1 MPAPDW
7 TPRDIPDLTGR
18 RALVTGVTSGLGE
31 KTVLELARHGAE
43 VLMAARNP
51 AKLEATIAAIAE
63 EVPQAKLHPL
73 AIDVSDL
80 SSVRRAAQQAA
91 EHGPLHLLVNNA
103 GVLGTPYSR
112 TADGFELQMAT
123 NYLGPFALTG
133 LLWERLTESGDGRVV
148 MIGSQAH
155 RMARKPPLEDPR
167 TDQGRYGRW
176 RAYAQSKLADL
187 MFVQELD
194 RRCRSLE
201 VPVRAL
207 AAHPG
212 YAATSLMGTGRNTG
226 NTEERMS
233 RSARMWQSVFELAG
247 QPAELGALPILM
259 AATADLPGSTY
270 VGPDGPM
277 QMRGHPRIV
286 GMSRVARD
294 PAAQRRL
301 WEISEAA
308 TGVRF
313 LDGRAG

>member
-1 MPAPDW
+1 MPAPAW
-7 TPRDIPDLTGR
+7 TSRDIPDLTGR
-18 RALVTGVTSGLGE
+18 RALVTGVTSGLGH

-51 AKLEATIAAIAE
+51 AKLEATIAGVLE
-63 EVPQAKLHPL
+63 EVPAAVLHPV

-80 SSVRRAAQQAA
+80 SSVRRAAGQAA
-91 EHGPLHLLVNNA
+91 DHGPLHLLVNNA
-103 GVLGTPYSR
+103 GVLGTPYQR

-123 NYLGPFALTG
+123 NYFGPFALTG
-133 LLWERLTESGDGRVV
+133 LLWEQLVASGDGRVV

-167 TDQGRYGRW
+167 TEEGHYGRW

-194 RRCRSLE
+194 RRCRRRGL
-201 VPVRAL
+201 PVRAL

-226 NTEERMS
+226 NAASRM
-233 RSARMWQSVFELAG
+233 RHSATAWQAAFELAG

-270 VGPDGPM
+270 VGPGGPM
-277 QMRGHPRIV
+277 QMRGYPRIV

-294 PAAQRRL
+294 PGAQRRL
-301 WEISEAA
+301 WEISEDA

-313 LDGRAG
+313 LDEGRG

>member
-1 MPAPDW
+1 MPAPAW
-7 TPRDIPDLTGR
+7 TSHDIPDLTGR
-18 RALVTGVTSGLGE
+18 RALVTGVTSGLGQ

-51 AKLEATIAAIAE
+51 AKLEAAIAGVLE
-63 EVPQAKLHPL
+63 EVPAAVLKPL

-103 GVLGTPYSR
+103 GVLGTPYQR

-123 NYLGPFALTG
+123 NYFGPFALTG
-133 LLWERLTESGDGRVV
+133 LLWDRLVESGDGRVV

-155 RMARKPPLEDPR
+155 RAARKPPLEDPR
-167 TDQGRYGRW
+167 TDDGRYGRW
-176 RAYAQSKLADL
+176 RAYAKSKLADL

-194 RRCRSLE
+194 RRSRRQHL
-201 VPVRAL
+201 PVRGL

-212 YAATSLMGTGRNTG
+212 YAATSLMGTGRNVG
-226 NTEERMS
+226 NTAQRMR
-233 RSARMWQSVFELAG
+233 RSATVWQSAFELAG
-247 QPAELGALPILM
+247 QSAELGALPILM
-259 AATADLPGSTY
+259 SATADLPGSTY
-270 VGPDGPM
+270 VGPGGPM

-294 PAAQRRL
+294 PESQRRL
-301 WEISEAA
+301 WEISEVA
-308 TGVRF
+308 TGVHF
-313 LDGRAG
+313 LDDSIR